1 MMVDSSLVRPSPGIR
16 RKESN
21 MKDKHYRNEIDL
33 GFIVI
38 KYDDKPS
45 WWQKIILDFFF
56 GRY

>member
-1 MMVDSSLVRPSPGIR
+1 
-16 RKESN
+16 

-45 WWQKIILDFFF
+45 WWQKVILDFFF
-56 GRY
+56 GRC